1 MASGCLSFKH
11 PCSGCAEHNG
21 SCAGCIPGRDPGHFG
36 DEIILRGVGIMEHEA
51 LKPGRF
57 PYLSDVYLISLHLN
71 GHLDVGVMMEI
82 AIRWLDAATEEKLLE
97 ILC

>member
-1 MASGCLSFKH
+1 
-11 PCSGCAEHNG
+11 
-21 SCAGCIPGRDPGHFG
+21 
-36 DEIILRGVGIMEHEA
+36 MEHEA

-57 PYLSDVYLISLHLN
+57 PHLSDVYLISLHLN

-82 AIRWLDAATEEKLLE
+82 ALRWLDAATEEELLK